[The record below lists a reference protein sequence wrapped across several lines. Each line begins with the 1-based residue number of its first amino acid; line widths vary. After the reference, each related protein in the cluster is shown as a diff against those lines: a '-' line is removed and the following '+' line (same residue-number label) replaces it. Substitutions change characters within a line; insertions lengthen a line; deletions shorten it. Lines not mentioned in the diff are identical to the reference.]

1 MSKAVHYIV
10 ISVSI
15 NKVLNVKSNDM
26 KVHWNNIEPHTALH
40 QFFTSPHTALH
51 QFFTSPHI
59 VLH

>member
-40 QFFTSPHTALH
+40 QFFTSPH
-51 QFFTSPHI
+51 I